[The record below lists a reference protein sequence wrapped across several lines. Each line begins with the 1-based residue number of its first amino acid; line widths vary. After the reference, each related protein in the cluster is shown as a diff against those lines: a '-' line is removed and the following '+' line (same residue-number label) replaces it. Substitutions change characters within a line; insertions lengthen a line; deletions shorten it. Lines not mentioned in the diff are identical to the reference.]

1 MFPLWRNLN
10 ACNWKWHLNLV
21 WKKKNP
27 TRYSVTAKVVPP
39 VIHEIFKKSWL
50 PSKTSHHFLFY
61 IFIAVNILH
70 HHSAI
75 CKNFS
80 LQKTFPLLTT
90 ASARFI
96 RLSTPFKI
104 WSRLVAYWGCTGMLF
119 LFGLL
124 YMHYFIFPDFRTVG
138 YIFPFPYS
146 WNKNTWMFL
155 YPLVIKLSM
164 VRLHA
169 SIAGN

>member
-1 MFPLWRNLN
+1 MTLKPGL
-10 ACNWKWHLNLV
+10 
-21 WKKKNP
+21 KKKIP
-27 TRYSVTAKVVPP
+27 QGILLQQKLFLLSSMKSL
-39 VIHEIFKKSWL
+39 KKSWL
-50 PSKTSHHFLFY
+50 PSKTSHRFLFY
-61 IFIAVNILH
+61 IFIAVDILH

-104 WSRLVAYWGCTGMLF
+104 WSRLVAYCGCTGMLF
-119 LFGLL
+119 WFGLL
-124 YMHYFIFPDFRTVG
+124 YMHYFIFHDFRTVG
-138 YIFPFPYS
+138 YIFPCPYS